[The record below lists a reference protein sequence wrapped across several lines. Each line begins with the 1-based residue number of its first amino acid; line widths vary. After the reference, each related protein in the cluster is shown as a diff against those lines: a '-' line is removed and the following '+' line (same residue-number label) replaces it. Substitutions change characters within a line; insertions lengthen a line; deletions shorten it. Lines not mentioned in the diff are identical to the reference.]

1 MQNTDSQ
8 CFMCAHEHKEQA
20 SANCEGPSEFIVF
33 KAKEPPEVANR
44 QTCFKQT
51 VFKNSFAGNVHLLI
65 WSLKEKQVTHLP
77 KLTFIARTCIYKS
90 PYNLERNQTR

>member
-1 MQNTDSQ
+1 
-8 CFMCAHEHKEQA
+8 MCAHEHKEQA

-65 WSLKEKQVTHLP
+65 
-77 KLTFIARTCIYKS
+77 
-90 PYNLERNQTR
+90 